1 MATSGEHLIDKN
13 NLPQH
18 IAFIMDGNGRWAK
31 KRGKPRTFG
40 HAEGA
45 KVFERIVEKAG
56 DIGIPHLTFYAF
68 STENW
73 KRPKQEVDTIMQ
85 LLRDY
90 LKTGFRKIE
99 HKDVRINVIG
109 DLTGLA
115 PDLQEEVHKLMERTK
130 DRKKMIVNLALNYG
144 GRDEIVRAVK
154 KMVEEAEGGISPEDI
169 TDAALSAHMDTYL
182 SPDPDLIVRPSG
194 EYRLSNFLIWQC
206 AYAEFWFSDIL
217 WPDFSEKD
225 LVDCILAYQ
234 GRNRRYG
241 GV

>member
-1 MATSGEHLIDKN
+1 
-13 NLPQH
+13 
-18 IAFIMDGNGRWAK
+18 
-31 KRGKPRTFG
+31 
-40 HAEGA
+40 
-45 KVFERIVEKAG
+45 
-56 DIGIPHLTFYAF
+56 
-68 STENW
+68 
-73 KRPKQEVDTIMQ
+73 
-85 LLRDY
+85 
-90 LKTGFRKIE
+90 
-99 HKDVRINVIG
+99 
-109 DLTGLA
+109 
-115 PDLQEEVHKLMERTK
+115 MERTK

-154 KMVEEAEGGISPEDI
+154 KMIQEAEGGISPEDI
-169 TDAALSAHMDTYL
+169 TDAALSAHMDTHL

-194 EYRLSNFLIWQC
+194 EFRLSNFLIWQC

>member
-31 KRGKPRTFG
+31 KKGKPRTFG

-115 PDLQEEVHKLMERTK
+115 PDLQEE
-130 DRKKMIVNLALNYG
+130 A
-144 GRDEIVRAVK
+144 
-154 KMVEEAEGGISPEDI
+154 
-169 TDAALSAHMDTYL
+169 
-182 SPDPDLIVRPSG
+182 
-194 EYRLSNFLIWQC
+194 
-206 AYAEFWFSDIL
+206 
-217 WPDFSEKD
+217 
-225 LVDCILAYQ
+225 
-234 GRNRRYG
+234 
-241 GV
+241 